1 MAVPIFSFI
10 VSMNR
15 EKDNKDDMVGF
26 LSRKLLTLGR
36 HPVAENRWQNA
47 RVLGSG
53 YLVHHTR
60 YAGIA
65 SVSLASGAGP
75 SRTMRSEMIS
85 VSPVLFSAGFRH
97 RQYFTLAGPGWNGGK
112 RDDNVA
118 AAAIALLC
126 CSATAVQRLYRSLF
140 LLLSRRFITTLPE

>member
-1 MAVPIFSFI
+1 
-10 VSMNR
+10 
-15 EKDNKDDMVGF
+15 MVGF

-36 HPVAENRWQNA
+36 HPIAENRWQNA

-53 YLVHHTR
+53 YLVHHNR

-140 LLLSRRFITTLPE
+140 FATE

>member
-10 VSMNR
+10 ESMNR

-26 LSRKLLTLGR
+26 LSRKLLTPGR
-36 HPVAENRWQNA
+36 HPIAENRWQNA

-53 YLVHHTR
+53 YWVHHTR
-60 YAGIA
+60 YTGTA
-65 SVSLASGAGP
+65 SVRLASRAGP
-75 SRTMRSEMIS
+75 SRAMRAEMIN

-97 RQYFTLAGPGWNGGK
+97 RRHSTLAGPGWNGGK

-140 LLLSRRFITTLPE
+140 FAAE